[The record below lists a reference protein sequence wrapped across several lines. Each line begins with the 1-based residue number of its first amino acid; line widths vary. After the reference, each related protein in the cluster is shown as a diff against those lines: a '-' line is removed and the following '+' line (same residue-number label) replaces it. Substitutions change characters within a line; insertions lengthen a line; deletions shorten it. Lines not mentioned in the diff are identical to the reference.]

1 MTNLP
6 IFLQSFPPRVAELHD
21 TLESSTVSHFMTVN
35 TRKIKILPLDA
46 DGDGGGGGA
55 GGDVADRNWS
65 EWGLKYI
72 EIIGSYVILLFM
84 LTFITIYWCVGL
96 VYMYFYA

>member
-1 MTNLP
+1 M
-6 IFLQSFPPRVAELHD
+6 AELHD

-35 TRKIKILPLDA
+35 TRKIKILPLDT
-46 DGDGGGGGA
+46 DGDGGAGGGE
-55 GGDVADRNWS
+55 GDVADRNWS